1 MKSIQTKKT
10 RKINLLPGPI
20 YIHDRVKDGF
30 GRVPIS
36 HRDNAFSGSLKKVK
50 GLLRSLTRCK
60 KVEVCLGTGT
70 LANDIIASQ
79 LSLLNKRGLILSNG
93 EFGERLIRHAQGFG
107 LKYQSIK
114 MQWGTVFDYQG
125 IDLIIKK
132 NNIQWIW
139 FVHHETSTGM
149 LNDFNRLLGLSK
161 KNKLLFCVDCISS
174 IGAYPIN
181 LAEVDFASGTSGKA
195 IGAYPGLSFVF
206 YKKEYFS
213 KVRNVPAYLD
223 LQIYRKRSG
232 IPFTS
237 SSNLLSALKN
247 ALQLLLRDRKKF
259 HRIQKQN
266 QWIRKQIIKTNVQVL
281 VKNERESPLMTTIC
295 IPSKIGSHIIGKNLR
310 GRGFLVHYQG
320 EYLRNRNWVQIA
332 SFSLYSRQHLK
343 PMFDYLKK
351 QLEI

>member
-20 YIHDRVKDGF
+20 YIHDRVKSDF

-36 HRDNAFSGSLKKVK
+36 HRDDSFSGSLKKVK
-50 GLLRSLTRCK
+50 GLLHSLTRCK

-107 LKYQSIK
+107 LKYQNIK
-114 MQWGTVFDYQG
+114 MRWGTAFDYQR
-125 IDLIIKK
+125 INLTINR

-149 LNDFNRLLGLSK
+149 LNDFNRLLGLSRK
-161 KNKLLFCVDCISS
+161 FKLLFCVDCISS
-174 IGAYPIN
+174 IGAYPIK

-206 YKKEYFS
+206 YKKAYLS
-213 KVRNVPAYLD
+213 KARNVPAYLD
-223 LQIYRKRSG
+223 LRMYRKKFG

-259 HRIQKQN
+259 RRIQKQN
-266 QWIRKQIIKTNVQVL
+266 QWIRKQVIKTNVQIL
-281 VKNERESPLMTTIC
+281 VENERESPLMTTFR
-295 IPSKIGSHIIGKNLR
+295 IPSKVGSHIIGKNLR
-310 GRGFLVHYQG
+310 DRGFLVHYQG
-320 EYLRNRNWVQIA
+320 EYLRNRNWVQIV

-351 QLEI
+351 RLKI

>member
-1 MKSIQTKKT
+1 MRPVQIRKT

-20 YIHDRVKDGF
+20 YIHDRVKGDF

-36 HRDNAFSGSLKKVK
+36 HRDDAFSGSLKKVK
-50 GLLRSLTRCK
+50 GLLHSLTRCK

-79 LSLLNKRGLILSNG
+79 LSYLDKRGLILSNG

-114 MQWGTVFDYQG
+114 MRWGTAFDYPG
-125 IDLIIKK
+125 IDLIIKRS
-132 NNIQWIW
+132 NIRWIW

-149 LNDFNRLLGLSK
+149 LNDFDRLLGLSK

-174 IGAYPIN
+174 IGAYPID
-181 LAEVDFASGTSGKA
+181 LAEIDFASGTSGKA

-213 KVRNVPAYLD
+213 KVRKVPAYLD
-223 LQIYRKRSG
+223 LQMYRKKSG

-247 ALQLLLRDRKKF
+247 ALQLLLRDRKRF
-259 HRIQKQN
+259 HRIKKQN
-266 QWIRKQIIKTNVQVL
+266 QWIRKQFLETHVRIL
-281 VKNERESPLMTTIC
+281 VKNERESPLLTTVR
-295 IPSKIGSHIIGKNLR
+295 IPLKIDSYIIGKNLR
-310 GRGFLVHYQG
+310 DRGFLVHYQG
-320 EYLRNRNWVQIA
+320 EYLHDRNWVQIA
-332 SFSLYSRQHLK
+332 SFSLYSRKHLK

-351 QLEI
+351 RLEI